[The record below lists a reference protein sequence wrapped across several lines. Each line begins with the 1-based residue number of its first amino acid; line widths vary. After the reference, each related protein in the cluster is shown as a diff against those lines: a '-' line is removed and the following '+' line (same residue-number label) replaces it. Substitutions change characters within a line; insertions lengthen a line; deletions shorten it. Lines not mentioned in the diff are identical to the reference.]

1 MSKFLKPLLILS
13 LLIAFPLSS
22 TVSARAGADLK
33 EVEKN
38 LGFPGQMDEG
48 ALVVRFARSDIKV
61 TIDGEPMPTAL
72 GFGAWTAWKDMGK
85 ESMVM
90 GDLVLLEKEVNPV
103 ISALEEA
110 NVQVTALHNHFFYEQ
125 PRIMFMHI
133 GGMGDPVKMA
143 QGIRNALD
151 KTATPHPNPGSSG
164 GPEPALNM
172 DTKKIEQ
179 IIGHSGKAGGG
190 SFKIT
195 VGRPGVKI
203 HGVEV
208 TSSMGLNSWAGF
220 VGTDEKAHVA
230 GDVVM
235 SAKEVNRVIQ
245 AFRKGGIEIVAVH
258 NHMLDEQPRVFFLH
272 YWGTGPAE
280 KLAQTVRAAFDQA
293 KGPIK

>member
-1 MSKFLKPLLILS
+1 MNNLLKLLIVLPVTICLS
-13 LLIAFPLSS
+13 LSASNS
-22 TVSARAGADLK
+22 TCASTDLG
-33 EVEKN
+33 EVAKI
-38 LGFPGQMDEG
+38 LGFSGQMDEG
-48 ALVVRFARSDIKV
+48 AFVVRFGRSDIKV
-61 TIDGEPMPTAL
+61 SIDGEPMPTAL
-72 GFGAWTAWKDMGK
+72 GFGSWTAWKDMGK
-85 ESMVM
+85 DAMVM

-110 NVQVTALHNHFFYEQ
+110 NIQVTALHNHFFFDQ

-133 GGMGDPVKMA
+133 GGMGDPVQMA

-151 KTATPHPNPGSSG
+151 KTATPHPSPASSG
-164 GPEPALNM
+164 GSEPPMNL

-179 IIGHSGKAGGG
+179 IIGHSGKAAGG

-195 VGRPGVKI
+195 VGRPGVKM
-203 HGVEV
+203 HGLEL
-208 TSSMGLNSWAGF
+208 TASMGLNSWAGF
-220 VGTDEKAHVA
+220 VGTNEKAHVA

-235 SAKEVNRVIQ
+235 SAKEVNPVIQ

-258 NHMLDEQPRVFFLH
+258 NHMLDEQSRVFFLH

-280 KLAQTVRAAFDQA
+280 KLAQVVRAAFDQA

>member
-1 MSKFLKPLLILS
+1 
-13 LLIAFPLSS
+13 
-22 TVSARAGADLK
+22 
-33 EVEKN
+33 
-38 LGFPGQMDEG
+38 MDEG
-48 ALVVRFARSDIKV
+48 AFVIRFPRSDIKV
-61 TIDGEPMPTAL
+61 AIDGEPVPTAL
-72 GFGAWTAWKDMGK
+72 GFGSWTAWKDMGK
-85 ESMVM
+85 EAMVM

-151 KTATPHPNPGSSG
+151 KTATPHPSPGSSG
-164 GPEPALNM
+164 GSEPAMNL

-195 VGRPGVKI
+195 VGRPGVKM

-220 VGTDEKAHVA
+220 VGTNKKAHVA

-235 SAKEVNRVIQ
+235 SAKEVNPVIQ

-272 YWGTGPAE
+272 YWGTGPVE
-280 KLAQTVRAAFDQA
+280 KLAQTVRSAFDQA

>member
-1 MSKFLKPLLILS
+1 MTNFLRLLIILPLVIILS
-13 LLIAFPLSS
+13 LSVPSPAPAS
-22 TVSARAGADLK
+22 ADLG
-33 EVEKN
+33 EVAKI
-38 LGFPGQMDEG
+38 LGFSGQMDEG
-48 ALVVRFARSDIKV
+48 AFVVRFGRSDIKV
-61 TIDGEPMPTAL
+61 SVDGEPMPTAL
-72 GFGAWTAWKDMGK
+72 GFGSWTAWKDMGK
-85 ESMVM
+85 DAMVM

-110 NVQVTALHNHFFYEQ
+110 NIQVTALHNHFFYEQ

-133 GGMGDPVKMA
+133 GGMGDPVRMA
-143 QGIRNALD
+143 RGIRNALD
-151 KTATPHPNPGSSG
+151 KTASPHPSPGSSG
-164 GPEPALNM
+164 GSEPPLNL

-179 IIGHSGKAGGG
+179 IIGHSGKAAGG

-195 VGRPGVKI
+195 VGRPGVKM
-203 HGVEV
+203 HEVEL

-220 VGTDEKAHVA
+220 VGTNEKAHVA

-235 SAKEVNRVIQ
+235 SAKEVNPVIQ
-245 AFRKGGIEIVAVH
+245 TFRKGGIEIVAVH

-280 KLAQTVRAAFDQA
+280 KLAQTVRAAFDHA

>member
-1 MSKFLKPLLILS
+1 MVLPLIILLS
-13 LLIAFPLSS
+13 LS
-22 TVSARAGADLK
+22 TPNSVPASDLA
-33 EVEKN
+33 EVAKI
-38 LGFPGQMDEG
+38 LGFSGQTDEG
-48 ALVVRFARSDIKV
+48 AFVVRFGRSDIKV
-61 TIDGEPMPTAL
+61 SIDGEPVPTAL
-72 GFGAWTAWKDMGK
+72 GFGGWIAWKDMGK
-85 ESMVM
+85 EAMVM

-103 ISALEEA
+103 ISALQEA
-110 NVQVTALHNHFFYEQ
+110 NIQVTALHNHFFYEQ

-151 KTATPHPNPGSSG
+151 KTATPHSSSGSSK
-164 GPEPALNM
+164 GPEPALNL

-179 IIGHSGKAGGG
+179 IIGHSGKAAGG

-195 VGRPGVKI
+195 VGRPGVKM
-203 HGVEV
+203 HGVEL

-220 VGTDEKAHVA
+220 VGTNEKAHVA
-230 GDVVM
+230 GDVAM
-235 SAKEVNRVIQ
+235 SSEEVNRVIQ
-245 AFRKGGIEIVAVH
+245 TLRKGGIEIVAVH

-280 KLAQTVRAAFDQA
+280 KLAQTVRSAFDEA

>member
-1 MSKFLKPLLILS
+1 MYNLFKPLFVLPLMILLS
-13 LLIAFPLSS
+13 LS
-22 TVSARAGADLK
+22 TSDLARASADIR
-33 EVEKN
+33 EVEKI
-38 LGFPGQMDEG
+38 LGTSGQMDEG
-48 ALVVRFARSDIKV
+48 AFVIRFPRSDINV
-61 TIDGEPMPTAL
+61 VIDGEPMPTAL
-72 GFGAWTAWKDMGK
+72 GFGSWTAWKDMGK
-85 ESMVM
+85 EAMVM

-125 PRIMFMHI
+125 PPIMFLHI

-143 QGIRNALD
+143 KGIRNALD
-151 KTATPHPNPGSSG
+151 KTATPHPSPGSPSAS
-164 GPEPALNM
+164 EPAMNL

-179 IIGHSGKAGGG
+179 IIGHSGRAGGG

-195 VGRPGVKI
+195 VGRPGVKM

-220 VGTDEKAHVA
+220 VGTNEKAHVA

-235 SAKEVNRVIQ
+235 SPREVNPVIQ
-245 AFRKGGIEIVAVH
+245 AFIKGGIEIVAVH
-258 NHMLDEQPRVFFLH
+258 SHMLDEQPRVFFLH

-280 KLAQTVRAAFDQA
+280 KLAQTVRAAFDEA
-293 KGPIK
+293 KGPVK